1 MAAVYQIITLIAS
14 DLATQAEGAAA
25 SVLSGRDRS
34 DRSGQKR
41 YTEERSKRT
50 FISGVNAERS
60 FYCISFHNRETER
73 IQDCFK
79 MHKTISQTSSATAAP
94 KPCNK
99 CLSSHKLTNA
109 S

>member
-14 DLATQAEGAAA
+14 DLATQAEGATA

-41 YTEERSKRT
+41 YTEERSERT

-60 FYCISFHNRETER
+60 FLLHFLSQSRNRANMVVAMD
-73 IQDCFK
+73 QY
-79 MHKTISQTSSATAAP
+79 
-94 KPCNK
+94 
-99 CLSSHKLTNA
+99 
-109 S
+109 

>member
-25 SVLSGRDRS
+25 SVLLSGRDRS

-41 YTEERSKRT
+41 YIEERSERT

-60 FYCISFHNRETER
+60 FLLHFLSQSRNRANMVVAMDR
-73 IQDCFK
+73 Y
-79 MHKTISQTSSATAAP
+79 
-94 KPCNK
+94 
-99 CLSSHKLTNA
+99 
-109 S
+109 